1 MWKYNPRLSLSGTP
15 ISIQQTQQG
24 YHIYVCGLKNESNIC
39 KHIDILYFIDP
50 ISNPIFFDI
59 FSKMGDQEACAG
71 VYWIQGAQYVKFS
84 AEITQFSAIS
94 QYINLGHYFQWEK
107 YKLIEEYIQSNFV
120 ESFKIAGNIFSC
132 SLPQLKPGQQI
143 QQIGYNL

>member
-1 MWKYNPRLSLSGTP
+1 MWKYNLCLSGTP

-24 YHIYVCGLKNESNIC
+24 YHIYVFVLKNESNISC
-39 KHIDILYFIDP
+39 HSDISYFIASL
-50 ISNPIFFDI
+50 SNLIFFDI

-84 AEITQFSAIS
+84 PEITQFSAVS
-94 QYINLGHYFQWEK
+94 QYINLGFYIFNNKKHNIEIEQFQF
-107 YKLIEEYIQSNFV
+107 NFV

-132 SLPQLKPGQQI
+132 SLPQLQPSEQI